1 MKQNERIIIFSTDTV
16 YGMGC
21 SIFDKESIQKIYQI
35 KSRPL
40 DKPLACLC
48 ADLQQIKDIAFVS
61 KNVEKII
68 NTFMPGALTVILKA
82 KAKTKKATGFDT
94 IGVRIP
100 NSKTVIE
107 ILKTHGAMLT
117 TSVNDSGKSP
127 INEYDEIVKKYSHL
141 ADKIYPPCENSS
153 NHPSTV
159 VSLIDGKI
167 KILRQGD
174 ITLTQIIETLK

>member
-1 MKQNERIIIFSTDTV
+1 MNQKQKIIIFPTDTV

-48 ADLQQIKDIAFVS
+48 ANLQQIKDIAFVS
-61 KNVEKII
+61 KNAEKIF
-68 NTFMPGALTVILKA
+68 NTFMPGALTIILKA
-82 KAKTKKATGFDT
+82 KAKTKKATGFET

-100 NSKTVIE
+100 NSKTAIE

-127 INEYDEIVKKYSHL
+127 INEYEKIKEKYFHL
-141 ADKIYPPCENSS
+141 ADKIYPPCDNSS

-174 ITLTQIIETLK
+174 ITLTQILKVL